1 MPKKIGVREL
11 KNQTSSIVRQVREEA
26 VEYVITHHGEP
37 VAILCPIDQKTIDD
51 IKHQEAIEQWEE
63 LQAIGRLLAESPRL
77 TDKTPSELLE
87 EMREE
92 ESQWPS

>member
-26 VEYVITHHGEP
+26 VEYVITHHGKP
-37 VAILCPIDQKTIDD
+37 VAVLRPIDQETIDD
-51 IKHQEAIEQWEE
+51 IKQEEAIKNWEE
-63 LQAIGRLLAESPRL
+63 LQAIGKLIAENWQSE
-77 TDKTPSELLE
+77 KSPSEILE

-92 ESQWPS
+92 ESQWPL

>member
-26 VEYVITHHGEP
+26 VEYVITHHGKP
-37 VAILCPIDQKTIDD
+37 VAVLRPIDQETIDD
-51 IKHQEAIEQWEE
+51 IKKQEAIKQWEE
-63 LQAIGRLLAESPRL
+63 IQAIGKLLAESPRL

-92 ESQWPS
+92 ESQWPL